1 MNAKDKLDGII
12 PLCDSRML
20 HLLTEAARSTDSNIR
35 MRRLSIAYVVAARR
49 SRRSTFFPLQSHS
62 ITIRKI
68 RH

>member
-49 SRRSTFFPLQSHS
+49 SRRSTFFPL
-62 ITIRKI
+62 
-68 RH
+68 